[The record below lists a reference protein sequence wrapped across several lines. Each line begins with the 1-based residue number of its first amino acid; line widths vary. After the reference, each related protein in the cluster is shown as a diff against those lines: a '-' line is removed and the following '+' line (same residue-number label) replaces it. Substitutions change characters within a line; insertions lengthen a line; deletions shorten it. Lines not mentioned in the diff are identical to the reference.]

1 MSRETERREQLVQ
14 GLRDLADMIE
24 TGSLPVDLHE
34 DIVVRHCV
42 HARPA
47 RGVAEIDRIARLV
60 DSPAET
66 VGTRTKA
73 VHTTRRRFAEAL
85 VYEAR
90 FERGRQH
97 PWPESAEGP
106 WRIRYMPAAEQMV
119 ELETKTLPEAIE
131 EARAMRDAGLI
142 PTKIQGPE
150 PRIPL
155 SGERLVQA
163 LNGGAR

>member
-1 MSRETERREQLVQ
+1 MSRETERREQLIQ

-24 TGSLPVDLHE
+24 TGTLPVDLHD

-47 RGVAEIDRIARLV
+47 SGVAEIDRIARLI
-60 DSPAET
+60 DAPAET
-66 VGTRTKA
+66 VGTKTKS
-73 VHTTRRRFAEAL
+73 VHTTRRRFSESL

-90 FERGRQH
+90 FQRSRQH
-97 PWPESAEGP
+97 PWPEPAEGP
-106 WRIRYMPAAEQMV
+106 WRIRYMPAAEQLV
-119 ELETKTLPEAIE
+119 ELETATLPEAID

-142 PTKIQGPE
+142 PTRIQGPE

-155 SGERLVQA
+155 SGERLDKA
-163 LNGGAR
+163 LRGGQS